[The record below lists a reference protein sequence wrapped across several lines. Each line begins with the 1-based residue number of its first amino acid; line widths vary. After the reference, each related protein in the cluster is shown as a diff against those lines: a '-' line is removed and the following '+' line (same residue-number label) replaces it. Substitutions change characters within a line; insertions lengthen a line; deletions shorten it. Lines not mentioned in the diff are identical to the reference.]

1 MDSKTLAAAMGI
13 PLARADKWAP
23 AITSGMAWGEI
34 NKRFRIC
41 SFLAQIGHESEGLI
55 YVAELGND
63 KYLSKYDTGKL
74 AAQLGN
80 TPAADGD
87 GQLYKGRGLIQV
99 TGRANYASCS
109 KALFGDDRL
118 LRKPD
123 LLEQPEW
130 AVKSAVW
137 YWDSRKLNDLAD
149 AEQFE
154 RITIRINGGLNGFE
168 DRQIRYRRAL
178 SVIQ

>member
-1 MDSKTLAAAMGI
+1 MESKTLAAAMGI
-13 PLARADKWAP
+13 PQARADKWAP
-23 AITSGMAWGEI
+23 AITSGMEWGQI
-34 NKRFRIC
+34 NNRLRIC
-41 SFLAQIGHESEGLI
+41 SFLAQIGHESEGLV
-55 YVAELGND
+55 YSAELGGD
-63 KYLSKYDTGKL
+63 KYLSKYDTGTL
-74 AAQLGN
+74 AKRLGN
-80 TPAADGD
+80 TAAADGD

-109 KALFGDDRL
+109 KALFGDERL

-137 YWDSRKLNDLAD
+137 FWNSRKLNELAD
-149 AEQFE
+149 AGDFE
-154 RITIRINGGLNGFE
+154 RITLKVNGGLNGFE